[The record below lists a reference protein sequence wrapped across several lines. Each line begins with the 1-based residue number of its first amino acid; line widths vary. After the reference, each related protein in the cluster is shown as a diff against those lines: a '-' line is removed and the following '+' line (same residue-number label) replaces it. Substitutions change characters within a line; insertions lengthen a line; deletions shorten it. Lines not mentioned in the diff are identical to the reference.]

1 MTSERWRIAEDA
13 EDWQCDWESAKR
25 FQLRYFR
32 SLPTIEKFR
41 AVEEMCRLA
50 RILAK
55 RRAGKR
61 EKPRS

>member
-1 MTSERWRIAEDA
+1 MTVDDWKIAEDA

-32 SLPTIEKFR
+32 SLPMVDKIR

-50 RILAK
+50 RVLAPK
-55 RRAGKR
+55 GTPPADD
-61 EKPRS
+61 